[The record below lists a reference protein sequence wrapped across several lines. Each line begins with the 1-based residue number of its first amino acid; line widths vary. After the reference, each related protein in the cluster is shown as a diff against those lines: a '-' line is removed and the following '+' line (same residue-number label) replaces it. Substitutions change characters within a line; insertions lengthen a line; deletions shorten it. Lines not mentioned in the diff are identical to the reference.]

1 MAEFGKIV
9 VFGTGLIGGSFS
21 LALKEAEAVEEV
33 VGFGVDA
40 VHQDALVANV
50 PNAGVQHRVGRLGH
64 QWGH

>member
-33 VGFGVDA
+33 VEA
-40 VHQDALVANV
+40 VRAFRFT
-50 PNAGVQHRVGRLGH
+50 GEG
-64 QWGH
+64 